1 MKIIVESGASK
12 SDWRLIGKDGREKR
26 KLLAGGMNVS
36 TMQMKGIS
44 EIIHEAG
51 QILTDAAESKISSV
65 HFYTAGVITDD
76 IRSDLSSVLSS
87 VFPDAEIEIQNDLT
101 AAARAACGHNPGIV
115 AIIGTGSNSCQY
127 DGKEIVKRVYSSGYI
142 LGDEGSAATLGK
154 LFIADFLKGLVPEHI
169 SREFSSRYDSS
180 YATIVENV
188 YRSGSSPSGYLGSFA
203 PFIMEHYSDSY
214 IKSLVDRNFR
224 DFFRRSIKQYDYEDC
239 PVGIVGGFGFALRD
253 IILSVAEEEGVK
265 ISGFMQCPIEGLIR
279 YHADSQARS
288 E

>member
-12 SDWRLIGKDGREKR
+12 SDWRLIGEDGKEKV
-26 KLLAGGMNVS
+26 KVLAGGTNVS
-36 TMQMKGIS
+36 TMQMKSIA
-44 EIIHEAG
+44 ETIHATG
-51 QILTDAAESKISSV
+51 QMIKDSAEGEISSV
-65 HFYTAGVITDD
+65 HFYTAGVITDE
-76 IRSDLSSVLSS
+76 ISTALSSALGS
-87 VFPDAEIEIQNDLT
+87 VFPDAEVEIQNDLT
-101 AAARAACGHNPGIV
+101 AAARAACGHSPGIV
-115 AIIGTGSNSCQY
+115 AILGTGSNSCQY

-169 SREFSSRYDSS
+169 ARDFSSRYDSS

-203 PFIMEHYSDSY
+203 PFIMEHYSDPY
-214 IKSLVDRNFR
+214 VKSLVDGNFR
-224 DFFRRSIKQYDYEDC
+224 SFFRRSVRQYDYEDC
-239 PVGIVGGFGFALRD
+239 PVGIVGGFGYALRE

-265 ISGFMQCPIEGLIR
+265 ISGFMQCPIEGLKR
-279 YHADSQARS
+279 YHADSQDRS